1 MQYSLDKM
9 NKVKLRGKLK
19 GTASW
24 VEIKPD
30 GGLQLEFFD
39 YSEDAQA
46 IFGHDI
52 AYLIQVSEHEK
63 SQVMAFLNI
72 VDDKLTL
79 PDLTLPDL
87 TLPDLTHPDLLL
99 LERIEESFEDY
110 FECKE
115 WLDAHGVSYQKE
127 FDAMA

>member
-1 MQYSLDKM
+1 MQYSLNKM

-24 VEIKPD
+24 VEIKAD

-52 AYLIQVSEHEK
+52 AYLIQVSAEEK
-63 SQVMAFLNI
+63 QQVLAYLNI
-72 VDDKLTL
+72 HQDELAHLDV
-79 PDLTLPDL
+79 
-87 TLPDLTHPDLLL
+87 LL
-99 LERIEESFEDY
+99 LERIEERFVDY

>member
-1 MQYSLDKM
+1 MRYSLNKM

-24 VEIKPD
+24 VEIKPN

-52 AYLIQVSEHEK
+52 AYLIQVSEQEK

-72 VDDKLTL
+72 HENELA
-79 PDLTLPDL
+79 
-87 TLPDLTHPDLLL
+87 HPDVLL

>member
-24 VEIKPD
+24 VEIKAN

-52 AYLIQVSEHEK
+52 AYLIQISEHEK

-72 VDDKLTL
+72 HEKELA
-79 PDLTLPDL
+79 
-87 TLPDLTHPDLLL
+87 HPDLLL
-99 LERIEESFEDY
+99 LERIEESFADY

-127 FDAMA
+127 FDSMA

>member
-1 MQYSLDKM
+1 MRYPDGKM

-24 VEIKPD
+24 VEIKAD

-52 AYLIQVSEHEK
+52 AYLIQVSSEEK
-63 SQVMAFLNI
+63 RQVMAGLNI
-72 VDDKLTL
+72 HDDELAHL
-79 PDLTLPDL
+79 
-87 TLPDLTHPDLLL
+87 DLLL
-99 LERIEESFEDY
+99 LERIEERFVDY

-115 WLDAHGVSYQKE
+115 WLDTHGVLYQKE

>member
-1 MQYSLDKM
+1 VQVFEEAMQYTLFKM
-9 NKVKLRGKLK
+9 NKVRLRGKLK

-24 VEIKPD
+24 VEIKPN

-72 VDDKLTL
+72 NNELA
-79 PDLTLPDL
+79 
-87 TLPDLTHPDLLL
+87 HPDVLL
-99 LERIEESFEDY
+99 LERMEESFVDY

-127 FDAMA
+127 FDSMA

>member
-1 MQYSLDKM
+1 MQYSLNKM
-9 NKVKLRGKLK
+9 NKLKLRGKLK

-24 VEIKPD
+24 VEIKAD

-52 AYLIQVSEHEK
+52 AYLIQVSEQEK
-63 SQVMAFLNI
+63 QQAMAFLNI
-72 VDDKLTL
+72 SDDGMAN
-79 PDLTLPDL
+79 PDLV
-87 TLPDLTHPDLLL
+87 L
-99 LERIEESFEDY
+99 LERLEESFVDY